1 MMYSMY
7 SAVIDLLKYNVQFVQ
22 HSDGLPKAAAS
33 NQPHYR
39 ARSSQSQPM
48 HDSINMRKYCVLRVV
63 KCIVGYFIA
72 DLLLPSWPP
81 LGFVLKV
88 QSQYTVRK
96 QSSVFNSSVFHS
108 NVFHI
113 NLFNRRGLQKSAFI
127 ISELHIIVFMSCKL
141 HITVL
146 NRSI

>member
-1 MMYSMY
+1 MYSLH
-7 SAVIDLLKYNVQFVQ
+7 SAVMDFLKYNVPFVQ

-39 ARSSQSQPM
+39 ASNSQSQPM

-63 KCIVGYFIA
+63 KCIAGYFIA

-96 QSSVFNSSVFHS
+96 QSCVFNSSVCQS
-108 NVFHI
+108 SVLNISVF
-113 NLFNRRGLQKSAFI
+113 NMRGLHSRSSKCH
-127 ISELHIIVFMSCKL
+127 LHHL
-141 HITVL
+141 Q
-146 NRSI
+146 